1 MAAAT
6 FSADCEEPGDRRHLE
21 ADFLEL
27 LIASERV
34 GNLVDTIKDTSIF
47 SRYQMHDLCDA

>member
-6 FSADCEEPGDRRHLE
+6 FSAGCEEPGDRRHLE
-21 ADFLEL
+21 ADFLDL

-34 GNLVDTIKDTSIF
+34 GDLVDAVRETSNP
-47 SRYQMHDLCDA
+47 SR